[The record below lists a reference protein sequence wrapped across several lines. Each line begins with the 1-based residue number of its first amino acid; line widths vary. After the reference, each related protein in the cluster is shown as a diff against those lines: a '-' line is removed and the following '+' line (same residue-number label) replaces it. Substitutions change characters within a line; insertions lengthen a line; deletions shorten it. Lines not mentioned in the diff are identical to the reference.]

1 MGRGWRRAEVAR
13 WRTKLKDVMLGG
25 ERERGR
31 EKTYGGGCGRGE
43 GGGRGKAEVAEVA
56 SIHDSTIVEKD
67 KFTRRRP
74 GELLR
79 GGEGERR
86 GSGRLSQA

>member
-1 MGRGWRRAEVAR
+1 MATGGGGKVEDKVEGRDAGGRAR
-13 WRTKLKDVMLGG
+13 KG
-25 ERERGR
+25 ER
-31 EKTYGGGCGRGE
+31 KYGGGCGRGE
-43 GGGRGKAEVAEVA
+43 GEGGRGKAKVAEVA
-56 SIHDSTIVEKD
+56 NIHDSTIVEKD